1 MFASTTILYN
11 QLQGISFTLETFT
24 YEIDIEER
32 KPTGFSLGKTLLQS
46 PFDYI
51 LSELLNEDMVR
62 YVNVL
67 EKALEPQKNY
77 LTETEYMIYHRG
89 KKLRPMMLMLSARL
103 IHGDSPL
110 PEKVIMSAV
119 SLEMLHVATLIHDD
133 IIDNALKRRGLDSVN
148 ATRGTNTAILV
159 GDLQFVQAIRNFVDA
174 IDTDTEMG
182 LVKLVLDTA
191 FKICC
196 GELDEINTDPHWE
209 IPILKEKYFEVIER
223 KTAIMFGLA
232 CETGAAIVRA
242 RSRDARRIG
251 FYGRRV
257 GRAFQIMDDIFDS
270 IQDES
275 NSGKAKG
282 VDLEQKRISLPI
294 IYAMEELGGNHLVSK
309 IIKGTVLPDKYQ
321 LQDGIRA
328 INNSSAIARSYAD
341 ARKEAIESLEY
352 LSIFPQGKYREALEK
367 IAMYTVD
374 RSF

>member
-1 MFASTTILYN
+1 METI
-11 QLQGISFTLETFT
+11 T

-51 LSELLNEDMVR
+51 LSELLHEDMIR
-62 YVNVL
+62 YVSVL

-174 IDTDTEMG
+174 IDTDKEMG

-294 IYAMEELGGNHLVSK
+294 IYAMEELGGNHLVSQ
-309 IIKGTVLPDKYQ
+309 IIKGTIQPDKHQ
-321 LQDGIRA
+321 LQEGIRA
-328 INNSSAIARSYAD
+328 INHSSAIARSYAD